1 VILKY
6 FCIQVIIGD
15 SATGNMLVYATNK
28 QSNFMFQQHTNPINR
43 FKLYMGKYLASSS
56 ADKLVK
62 IWNINTWDVMLTYV
76 EHTQF
81 VYGLEF
87 LDEQTIASGA
97 YDGTIKIW
105 SFRTG
110 LTNRTISTG
119 TNVNCLQYLSKTNL
133 LLSGDS
139 SKLIKIY
146 NLTSGVLLNS
156 LAGHNDRVNDF
167 ALISDNLVA
176 SASSD
181 QKVIIWNIEGTNG
194 NILFTLNG
202 HTNAVFGLKLLP
214 CNLLASG
221 SFDNSIRI
229 WNLTNGQAKFT
240 LSDHTYFV
248 QYGIDLLSED
258 ILVSGSRDK
267 TINFWQISTGKLLDK
282 IHTNNI
288 QINALVVLED
298 QFQNSSK

>member
-1 VILKY
+1 
-6 FCIQVIIGD
+6 
-15 SATGNMLVYATNK
+15 MLVYATNK
-28 QSNFMFQQHTNPINR
+28 QSNLMFQQHTNPINR

-56 ADKLVK
+56 ADKTVK

-105 SFRTG
+105 SFITG
-110 LTNRTISTG
+110 VTNRTINTG
-119 TNVNCLQYLSKTNL
+119 ANVNCLQYLSKSNL

-139 SKLIKIY
+139 TKLIKIY
-146 NLTSGVLLNS
+146 SLPSGVLLNS
-156 LAGHNDRVNDF
+156 LAGHTDRVNDF
-167 ALISDNLVA
+167 ALISNDLVA

-181 QKVIIWNIEGTNG
+181 QKVIIWNIQGING
-194 NILFTLNG
+194 NILFILTG
-202 HTNAVFGLKLLP
+202 HTSAIFGLKLLP

-229 WNLTNGQAKFT
+229 WNLNNGQLKFT

-258 ILVSGSRDK
+258 VLISGSRDA

-282 IHTNNI
+282 IYTNNI
-288 QINALVVLED
+288 KINALIVFNNQIND
-298 QFQNSSK
+298 SRMIQFCF